1 MQLIRL
7 LIVVVLLLGCL
18 ENNALAD
25 LNIFI
30 NSLND
35 RAYASPL
42 EYNNQLSSQFGMPQ
56 PQVASLLRSVAVPG
70 DAFMVL
76 QLSRMLGLPYER
88 VLQTYNADRGRG
100 WGNIAKDLG
109 IKPGSAEFHAL
120 KNGNYSLTG
129 APGGGKPYGKSKGPD
144 KEYGMDHDPGKSGRW
159 DDMDVPGQGK
169 GKGKG
174 HNK

>member
-1 MQLIRL
+1 MRIIRL
-7 LIVVVLLLGCL
+7 CIVIGLLLGTM
-18 ENNALAD
+18 EGSAHAD
-25 LNIFI
+25 INIFI
-30 NSLND
+30 NGLND
-35 RAYASPL
+35 RAYRTPMD
-42 EYNNQLSSQFGMPQ
+42 YNYQLSNQFGLPQ

-76 QLSRMLGLPYER
+76 QLARMLGLPYER
-88 VLQTYNADRGRG
+88 VLHTYNADRGRG

-120 KNGNYSLTG
+120 KNGNFSLTG
-129 APGGGKPYGKSKGPD
+129 VPGGGKSHGKDKGPD
-144 KEYGMDHDPGKSGRW
+144 KDYDGGYGKGKHGN
-159 DDMDVPGQGK
+159 DDYLEAPGQGK

>member
-1 MQLIRL
+1 MRIIRL
-7 LIVVVLLLGCL
+7 CIVLGLLLGSM
-18 ENNALAD
+18 ENSAQAD
-25 LNIFI
+25 INIFI
-30 NSLND
+30 NGLND
-35 RAYASPL
+35 RAYATPMD
-42 EYNNQLSSQFGMPQ
+42 YNYQLSNQFGLPQ

-76 QLSRMLGLPYER
+76 QLARMLGMPYER
-88 VLQTYNADRGRG
+88 VLHTYNADRGRG

-120 KNGNYSLTG
+120 KNGNFSLTG
-129 APGGGKPYGKSKGPD
+129 VPGGGKPHGKDKGPD
-144 KEYGMDHDPGKSGRW
+144 KDYDVGYGKGKHGNDDFLDAPGL
-159 DDMDVPGQGK
+159 GK

>member
-1 MQLIRL
+1 MRIFRL
-7 LIVVVLLLGCL
+7 CIVTGLLLGTMGSS
-18 ENNALAD
+18 AHAD
-25 LNIFI
+25 VNIFI

-35 RAYASPL
+35 RAYRTPMD
-42 EYNNQLSSQFGMPQ
+42 YNDQLSNQFGLPQ
-56 PQVASLLRSVAVPG
+56 PQVTSLLRSVAVPG

-76 QLSRMLGLPYER
+76 QLARMLGMPYER
-88 VLQTYNADRGRG
+88 VLHTYNTDRGRG

-120 KNGNYSLTG
+120 KNGNFSLTG
-129 APGGGKPYGKSKGPD
+129 VPGGGKPHGKDKGPGKDYDVGYGK
-144 KEYGMDHDPGKSGRW
+144 GKHGN
-159 DDMDVPGQGK
+159 DDYLEAPGQGK